1 MADEFDLTTG
11 YDEAEETD
19 IEVVDA
25 EADSEGMNPGLL
37 LAIGAGAALAIRE
50 GAAFVWRKT
59 EPWRASLKE
68 KAEKEAKKAE
78 KEAKKAAENKEE
90 VKADEEP
97 KEEAPKKTTK
107 KK

>member
-1 MADEFDLTTG
+1 MADEFDLTTTE
-11 YDEAEETD
+11 DEAMDTD
-19 IEVVDA
+19 IEVIDA

-59 EPWRASLKE
+59 EPWRDSLKE
-68 KAEKEAKKAE
+68 KAAAKKAE
-78 KEAKKAAENKEE
+78 KEAKKAEKEE